1 MQNGGEHYSLYEK
14 NLAYISVS
22 KEIEQRALDLCLR
35 SLNPGHR
42 RFGTATDN
50 EIKACLARY
59 FTSL

>member
-42 RFGTATDN
+42 RFGTATD
-50 EIKACLARY
+50 
-59 FTSL
+59 S